1 MSVRLLSLL
10 LVLALAAGC
19 KLTLPPAQPVDY
31 GRYGRWMGQYEAER
45 IVKAYFRRNFFSAN
59 QVQYQLDKIRIG
71 SRFDPIAQEWH
82 YGYLLPA
89 KAKYKGLIGGT
100 GEISYVFVLRN
111 GRIVYV
117 YKRYL

>member
-1 MSVRLLSLL
+1 MPVRLLSLL
-10 LVLALAAGC
+10 LALALIAGC

-45 IVKAYFRRNFFSAN
+45 IVKAYLIREFLPSTL
-59 QVQYQLDKIRIG
+59 VQYQLDTVRIG
-71 SRFDPIAQEWH
+71 SQFDLRAKKRH

-89 KAKYKGLIGGT
+89 KAKIKGLIGGT
-100 GEISYVFVLRN
+100 GEMSFVFVLRN

-117 YKRYL
+117 DKRWL

>member
-1 MSVRLLSLL
+1 MPIRLLSLL

-31 GRYGRWMGQYEAER
+31 GRYGRRMGQYEAER
-45 IVKAYFRRNFFSAN
+45 IVKAYFRRQFLSAN
-59 QVQYQLDKIRIG
+59 RVQYQLDKVRIG
-71 SRFDPIAQEWH
+71 SRFDLRSQKRH
-82 YGYLLPA
+82 YGYLLSA

-100 GEISYVFVLRN
+100 GEMSYVFVLRN